1 MRDLLYKYVHFCIAA
16 VHTSKWN
23 GHSAHLIVQTTGH
36 KADRLQ
42 QGPLGKREKLFI
54 LFQLEAFEQQLTS
67 FKFNG
72 LFRPAAS
79 RVESVFFSLFV
90 GCFGPA
96 RARTCRSVTFCNFEK
111 QKNADL
117 WCKWVELLSVA
128 KMQTTPCA
136 QHWLHSAETDRAVV
150 LVWCCF
156 TRKIEDDDST
166 TLLRVENADMS
177 RSTQARL
184 ASLLSTG

>member
-72 LFRPAAS
+72 LFRPAAEAAGL
-79 RVESVFFSLFV
+79 VESRYSFLFLCGV
-90 GCFGPA
+90 FGP
-96 RARTCRSVTFCNFEK
+96 VGE
-111 QKNADL
+111 DL
-117 WCKWVELLSVA
+117 
-128 KMQTTPCA
+128 
-136 QHWLHSAETDRAVV
+136 
-150 LVWCCF
+150 
-156 TRKIEDDDST
+156 
-166 TLLRVENADMS
+166 
-177 RSTQARL
+177 
-184 ASLLSTG
+184 